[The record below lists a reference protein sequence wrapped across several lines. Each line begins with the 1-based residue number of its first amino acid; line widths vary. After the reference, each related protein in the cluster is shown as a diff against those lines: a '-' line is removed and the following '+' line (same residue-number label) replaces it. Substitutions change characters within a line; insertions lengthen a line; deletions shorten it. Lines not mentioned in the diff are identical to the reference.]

1 MPSGKKHIQ
10 INWIFLV
17 ILNIIIL
24 IFIHDISIKHYILF
38 NIIFILTSYFIS
50 PDLDLNS
57 SVYKRW
63 SMFRWIWY
71 PYREI
76 MKHRGASHSFIWGP
90 ISILMNLFI
99 YTSIVFLIVYSLE
112 LATDFQ
118 YTHFLL
124 EFGIIITICVILIVW
139 IHIIADKIL

>member
-17 ILNIIIL
+17 ILNIIII
-24 IFIHDISIKHYILF
+24 IFIHDISLKHYILF
-38 NIIFILTSYFIS
+38 NILFILTSYFIS
-50 PDLDLNS
+50 PDIDINS

-63 SMFRWIWY
+63 GLLRWIWY

-90 ISILMNLFI
+90 ISILMNLALFA
-99 YTSIVFLIVYSLE
+99 SIIVLIVASIDLLTEIQLTPLMLE
-112 LATDFQ
+112 I
-118 YTHFLL
+118 
-124 EFGIIITICVILIVW
+124 GIIITICVVLICW
-139 IHIIADKIL
+139 IHIIADKIF